1 MGTLFLGFNA
11 VVLSLYILTI
21 IGVIITVIL
30 ENRNPLKTSAWV
42 LIIGLIPI
50 VGLIA
55 YVVFGQEQRKL
66 YRINK
71 RYYRRL
77 QKYPRMHSIISE
89 QISQSAIPREYANI
103 VKLVARSSDSPL
115 LSFDDC
121 EIYTEGGTFYSR
133 LIEDIQQ
140 ATKHIHIESYIFDD
154 DSFFALLSDS
164 LIAKKQEG
172 LDIRIIY
179 DYLGSYS
186 VGSKRW
192 DKLKSYGIQI
202 YPFLPVKIPLLSS
215 TVNYRNHRKITVI
228 DGRIGYV
235 GGMNFANRYQDGN
248 ELGKWRDTH
257 FRFTGSA
264 VSALQT
270 DFLMDWYSVSKR
282 VVHVERYFSN
292 SPQESRAN
300 QSSLLQF
307 IFGGPLDEHQ
317 AIEQALTS
325 LIYQAQRSI
334 LIQTPYLLPTES
346 LYKALISASLSGINT
361 ELMIPS
367 SADSWI
373 TFLAMDSYL
382 EGLLQAGVKIHRY
395 QTGFLHSKLMI
406 VDDSIACIGS
416 TNLDFRSLE
425 HNFEVM
431 GIVYDHN
438 LVQRLQHIYAQDLRE
453 CKTLE
458 LSAWQCRPY
467 TRRLGESIMRL
478 FSPLL

>member
-1 MGTLFLGFNA
+1 MESLLSSFNILL
-11 VVLSLYILTI
+11 LSLYVLTI

-42 LIIGLIPI
+42 MIIGLIPI
-50 VGLIA
+50 IGLMA

-66 YRINK
+66 HRINK

-77 QKYPRMHSIISE
+77 QKYPRMHSVIPE
-89 QISQSAIPREYANI
+89 QAVSRAIPPQYTNL
-103 VKLVARSSDSPL
+103 VNLVARNSDSPL
-115 LSFDDC
+115 LTFEDC
-121 EIYTEGGTFYSR
+121 DIYVDGGTFYTH
-133 LIEDIQQ
+133 LLEDIRQ

-154 DSFFALLSDS
+154 DTFFALLCDA
-164 LIAKKQEG
+164 LISKKEEG

-186 VGSKRW
+186 VPEKRW
-192 DKLKSYGIQI
+192 EQLKEYGIQV

-235 GGMNFANRYQDGN
+235 GGMNFANRYKDGN

-282 VVHVERYFSN
+282 IVHIERYFSTA
-292 SPQESRAN
+292 SKDETKQT
-300 QSSLLQF
+300 SLIQF
-307 IFGGPLDEHQ
+307 IFGGPIEEYQ
-317 AIEQALTS
+317 SIEQTLTS
-325 LIYQAQRSI
+325 IIYQAKRSI

-346 LYKALISASLSGINT
+346 LYNALISAALSGVSI
-361 ELMIPS
+361 ELMIPAS
-367 SADSWI
+367 GDTWVAL
-373 TFLAMDSYL
+373 LAMESYL
-382 EGLLQAGVKIHRY
+382 EGLMLAGVKIHRY
-395 QTGFLHSKLMI
+395 HIGFLHSKLML

-431 GIVYDHN
+431 GVAYDPN
-438 LVQRLQHIYAQDLRE
+438 LTQRLSLIYKQDQRDCVSLDLTR
-453 CKTLE
+453 
-458 LSAWQCRPY
+458 WQRRPY
-467 TRRLGESIMRL
+467 IRRLGESVMRL
-478 FSPLL
+478 FAPLL